1 MSGRPE
7 HRVLD
12 LDLPGGRFRLDLAP
26 GLEGLADELAGLWA
40 HRLAADDRPP
50 TEVIALRPRDPV
62 EPSEGAAAAA
72 ATPGGPAAP
81 GGHEAI
87 PVGGPGASYAVSG
100 IVTRAVIRS
109 LIGRRLLLHAGAVD
123 MPGIG
128 TVLLVGESGAGKS
141 TATTRLGR
149 QGTYLTDE
157 LTNVEPETGLLEAY
171 PKPVSRWVGEESGR
185 IKRDVGL
192 GDLGLVPGPSG
203 GPVDHVLLLDRER
216 PERDGAAT
224 APGPSLTRVPLD
236 AAVVELIAQSSSVW
250 ELTRPLDALA
260 RLLER
265 AGGALRA
272 RYTESADLARL
283 LADPPPPLREPW
295 ETIDPDPDPGIIGSD
310 GSDAPGCW
318 ALAPFRQA
326 LCTAEATVV
335 LLDGLVLRLEG
346 LGELI
351 WHLLAEGGPL
361 PAAEIEREVIARIGE
376 HPRARDLVTATLGEL
391 ERSGAVGRR

>member
-1 MSGRPE
+1 MSGRPG
-7 HRVLD
+7 HRSLD

-26 GLEGLADELAGLWA
+26 GLEDLADELAGLWA
-40 HRLAADDRPP
+40 HRLASDDGPP
-50 TEVIALRPRDPV
+50 TEVIALRPLQPADRAADP
-62 EPSEGAAAAA
+62 A
-72 ATPGGPAAP
+72 GGPGAD
-81 GGHEAI
+81 EAI

-109 LIGRRLLLHAGAVD
+109 LIGQRLLLHAGAVD
-123 MPGIG
+123 VPGIG

-141 TATTRLGR
+141 TATERLGR

-171 PKPVSRWVGEESGR
+171 PKPVSRWVGEDSGQV
-185 IKRDVGL
+185 KRDVGL
-192 GDLGLVPGPSG
+192 GDLGLVPGRSG

-216 PERDGAAT
+216 PERDGAVT
-224 APGPSLTRVPLD
+224 APSPSLTRVPLD

-250 ELTRPLDALA
+250 ELARPLDALA

-272 RYTESADLARL
+272 RYTESADLAQL
-283 LADPPPPLREPW
+283 LTDLPPPLREPW
-295 ETIDPDPDPGIIGSD
+295 ETIDPDPDAGVGPCPYPGPALGPEST
-310 GSDAPGCW
+310 GAPGRW
-318 ALAPFRQA
+318 APAPFRQA
-326 LCTAEATVV
+326 LSTSGATVV

-351 WHLLAEGGPL
+351 WHLLADGGPL
-361 PAAEIEREVIARIGE
+361 AAAEIEQQVITRIGE
-376 HPRARDLVTATLGEL
+376 HPRASDLVAAALGEL